1 MKKLITATI
10 LISIVTQSSLAQLF
24 EQDPGYLC
32 HDGQW
37 LPTVHRCNGFP
48 DCAQGKNCYSE
59 IRR

>member
-1 MKKLITATI
+1 MKKFKIAI
-10 LISIVTQSSLAQLF
+10 LILFAIQSSLAQLF

-48 DCAQGKNCYSE
+48 DCAQGKNC
-59 IRR
+59 